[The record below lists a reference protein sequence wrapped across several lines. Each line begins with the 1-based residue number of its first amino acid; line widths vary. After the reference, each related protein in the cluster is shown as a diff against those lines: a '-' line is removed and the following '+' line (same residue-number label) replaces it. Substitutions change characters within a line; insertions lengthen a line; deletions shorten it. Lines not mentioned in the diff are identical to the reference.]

1 MVVVE
6 QVVQVLQV
14 EVAVAKLQQQQDPQL
29 VDVVQGYRQQESPLR
44 HHHPLLGFEEEA
56 HLKVHDAASLQKVLC
71 VTSHPSTVGLLEPDQ
86 AAPHSAAHNV
96 LPAAHLHL
104 QNEVVRQWP
113 KSQTAHTSASRSV
126 VAKFNSN
133 DPSRPKPL
141 VVALVI
147 ARLLC
152 LEEVHVSSNWVWS
165 SGRSRLMQKSS
176 SNSGICVHTDLCDPC
191 ALSDVERFGHG

>member
-1 MVVVE
+1 MLVLVLSIVVDVVNLQVIVVE

-14 EVAVAKLQQQQDPQL
+14 EVAVAKPQQKQDPQL
-29 VDVVQGYRQQESPLR
+29 VDVVQGCRQQESPLR

-86 AAPHSAAHNV
+86 AAQHSAAHNV

-113 KSQTAHTSASRSV
+113 KSQTAHTSASRNVVGLLLSQGLHLPSV
-126 VAKFNSN
+126 
-133 DPSRPKPL
+133 L
-141 VVALVI
+141 G
-147 ARLLC
+147 C
-152 LEEVHVSSNWVWS
+152 EVQ
-165 SGRSRLMQKSS
+165 LQ
-176 SNSGICVHTDLCDPC
+176 
-191 ALSDVERFGHG
+191 